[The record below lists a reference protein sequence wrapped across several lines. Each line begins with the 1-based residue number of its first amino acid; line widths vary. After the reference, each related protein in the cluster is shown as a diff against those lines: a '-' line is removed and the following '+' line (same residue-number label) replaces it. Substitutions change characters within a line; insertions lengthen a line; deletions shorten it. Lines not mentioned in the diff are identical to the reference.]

1 MENRVGNVIPT
12 KEQVSEFT
20 TKLRDVLA
28 FIKTFGVVLSDDERT
43 SRSHPR
49 KNSDTHVETVLK
61 LAGEYGLS
69 LPNAPI
75 QGVRDDFDLVSR
87 IEPMLPQLPLL
98 QQTLKDTI
106 AQAEHEYWEGFL
118 AYYGAL
124 VSMSSRIPELAIALK
139 EVIDF
144 MSIGKRK

>member
-1 MENRVGNVIPT
+1 MENRVGTVIPT
-12 KEQVSEFT
+12 KEQVSDFT
-20 TKLRDVLA
+20 TKLHDVLA
-28 FIKTFGVVLSDDERT
+28 FLKTFGVTLSDTERT

-49 KNSDTHVETVLK
+49 KESSTHVETVLK
-61 LAGEYGLS
+61 LATQYGLS
-69 LPNAPI
+69 LPNAPV
-75 QGVRDDFDLVSR
+75 QGVRDDFELVSR
-87 IEPMLPQLPLL
+87 IEPMLSELPLL

-124 VSMSSRIPELAIALK
+124 VSMSSRIPELAAALK

-144 MSIGKRK
+144 MSTGKRR